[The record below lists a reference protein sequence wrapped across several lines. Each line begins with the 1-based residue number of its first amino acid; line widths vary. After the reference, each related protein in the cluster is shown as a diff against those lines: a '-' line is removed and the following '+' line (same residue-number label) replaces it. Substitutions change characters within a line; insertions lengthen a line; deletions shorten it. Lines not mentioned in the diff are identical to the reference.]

1 MKEQVNHPAHYQ
13 GQGLECID
21 DMEAAYGIKAVI
33 DFCRCNA
40 FKYQW
45 RAGKKG
51 SLSEDIAKA
60 QWYQN
65 KMVELISKIPLSKIP
80 S

>member
-1 MKEQVNHPAHYQ
+1 MEEQVNHPAHYQ
-13 GQGLECID
+13 GQGIECID
-21 DMEAAYGIKAVI
+21 AMEAAYGIKAVI

-65 KMVELISKIPLSKIP
+65 KMVELISKIPS
-80 S
+80 

>member
-1 MKEQVNHPAHYQ
+1 MKEEKEMVNHPAHYAS
-13 GQGLECID
+13 GGIECID
-21 DMEAAYGIKAVI
+21 AMIAAYGIQAVI
-33 DFCRCNA
+33 EFCRCNA

-51 SLSEDIAKA
+51 STAEDIAKA

-65 KMVELISKIPLSKIP
+65 KMLELQGKI
-80 S
+80 

>member
-13 GQGLECID
+13 GQVIECID
-21 DMEAAYGIKAVI
+21 AMEAAYGIKAVI

-65 KMVELISKIPLSKIP
+65 KMVELISKIPS
-80 S
+80 

>member
-13 GQGLECID
+13 GQGIECID
-21 DMEAAYGIKAVI
+21 AMEAAYGIKAVI

-65 KMVELISKIPLSKIP
+65 KMVELISKIPS
-80 S
+80 

>member
-1 MKEQVNHPAHYQ
+1 
-13 GQGLECID
+13 
-21 DMEAAYGIKAVI
+21 MEADYGTQAVI

-51 SLSEDIAKA
+51 SLSEDINKA

-65 KMVELISKIPLSKIP
+65 KMMELIVKIS

>member
-1 MKEQVNHPAHYQ
+1 MEEQVNHPTHYQ
-13 GQGLECID
+13 GQGIECID
-21 DMEAAYGIKAVI
+21 AMEAAYGIKAVI

-65 KMVELISKIPLSKIP
+65 KMVELISKIPS
-80 S
+80 

>member
-1 MKEQVNHPAHYQ
+1 MDKKDMVNHPSHYE
-13 GQGLECID
+13 GNGIECID
-21 DMEAAYGIKAVI
+21 AMEAAYGTQAVI

-51 SLSEDIAKA
+51 SLSEDINKA

-65 KMVELISKIPLSKIP
+65 KMMELIVKIS

>member
-13 GQGLECID
+13 GQGIECID
-21 DMEAAYGIKAVI
+21 AMEAAYGIKAVI

-51 SLSEDIAKA
+51 SLSEYIAKA

-65 KMVELISKIPLSKIP
+65 KMVELISKIPS
-80 S
+80 